1 MQARIIAIGLG
12 ECLKGSAASG
22 DRHQRRTEYFN
33 DSPCR
38 DGRLVPMEVWPDLT
52 AAPPASLAGEQRF
65 DIAETDVIRPLICAD
80 RGRMA
85 ARGNF

>member
-33 DSPCR
+33 